1 MTSSELAAKADPDV
15 VAPRQPQVLEGQ
27 WVGELRSD
35 KGKLKGIRL
44 LTSRGEMS
52 IKLPKY
58 LRPMLVRSLQPGSF
72 LRVWVSPKKGTWEAL
87 NLIPLLPGMD
97 ISDWQPP
104 SLTPA
109 PAGADPVQPA
119 PACLQICR
127 KGSCY
132 KHGSSE
138 VYRAAEAAIAAEP
151 ELSHV
156 HLEATGCLKACKQG
170 PAVRLAGTGQV
181 LTRMTPQ
188 KVIALLAAHKIQPEP
203 LT

>member
-1 MTSSELAAKADPDV
+1 MISSELAAKADRGIVTP
-15 VAPRQPQVLEGQ
+15 AQPRVLEGQ

-44 LTSRGEMS
+44 LTSSGEFA

-72 LRVWVSPKKGTWEAL
+72 LRVWVSPKKDIWEAL

-97 ISDWQPP
+97 TDWQPP
-104 SLTPA
+104 TPTPA
-109 PAGADPVQPA
+109 AEATPARRAL
-119 PACLQICR
+119 ACLQICR

-132 KHGSSE
+132 KHGSGE
-138 VYRAAEAAIAAEP
+138 VYRAAEAAIAADPALDHVRLEP
-151 ELSHV
+151 
-156 HLEATGCLKACKQG
+156 TGCLKACKQG
-170 PAVRLAGTGQV
+170 PAVKLAGTGKV

-188 KVIALLAAHKIQPEP
+188 KMAALLAEHR
-203 LT
+203 L